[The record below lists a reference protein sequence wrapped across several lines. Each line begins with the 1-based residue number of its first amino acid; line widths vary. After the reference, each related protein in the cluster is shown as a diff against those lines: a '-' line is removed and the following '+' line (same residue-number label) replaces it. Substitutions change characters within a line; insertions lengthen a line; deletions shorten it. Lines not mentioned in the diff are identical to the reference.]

1 MVGNIGDI
9 IGVLRVMV
17 RERCLSEEG
26 TGEKEIIHPEEA
38 LNSDARARKW
48 RSPAGSTA
56 MWSFARVSPHRGE
69 GSNPVSHTL
78 LQPARRPH
86 SCRPPRNEA
95 TTRKHGDRGT
105 HREVGRAARGQEL
118 AMRPRCAS

>member
-9 IGVLRVMV
+9 FGVLRVMV

-56 MWSFARVSPHRGE
+56 MWLFPGYPLRGE
-69 GSNPVSHTL
+69 GSLLVTRYCNQHGGHTAVVL
-78 LQPARRPH
+78 RAT
-86 SCRPPRNEA
+86 RPPHANTA
-95 TTRKHGDRGT
+95 I
-105 HREVGRAARGQEL
+105 AARIG
-118 AMRPRCAS
+118 R